1 MSHEELTTS
10 AVVECRKTEDLSD
23 LLLHRSCVNR
33 ACRMTRKDCR
43 LSVHHIGLAEIWRRE
58 ELHVQSSLTY
68 KLCRY
73 RLVKIYSHLDALLGW
88 CDLDRIVEVILLID
102 EVHCNGV

>member
-1 MSHEELTTS
+1 
-10 AVVECRKTEDLSD
+10 
-23 LLLHRSCVNR
+23 
-33 ACRMTRKDCR
+33 MTRKDCR

-73 RLVKIYSHLDALLGW
+73 LLVKIYSHLDALLGW